1 MITQSDFR
9 KLKIVSIVKETAAA
23 KTFVLEPQDNW
34 KPDYNAGQFITL
46 VFFTEYGE
54 KRRSFS
60 ITSSPI
66 LGEPLSITVKLVE
79 NGEFSRNLITKAQEG
94 DFLFSTGIS
103 GFFQLPKN
111 NKITE
116 QYFFLAAGSGI
127 TPCFSLIKTL
137 LHSTDKKA
145 VLIYSNR
152 SEEDTMF
159 LTQLKTLEKNYPGRI
174 VIRFLYSD
182 HSNIHNSR
190 LSSWLLQLLL
200 KEYIAVTKEKLL
212 FYLCGP
218 FSYMQMAE
226 ITLKTY
232 GIIHPQI
239 IKENFNSLP
248 RLVVPKPP
256 DTNAHTVIIKINGR
270 EYPLIIKY
278 PQTILAAAKK
288 EHIPIPYSCEAGRC
302 GSCAGTC
309 TSGKIWMAYNEVLMD
324 DELAKGKVLTCQAY
338 PVGGD
343 AVVEF

>member
-1 MITQSDFR
+1 MITQIDFR

-34 KPDYNAGQFITL
+34 EPDYKAGQFITL

-60 ITSSPI
+60 ITSSPL
-66 LGEPLSITVKLVE
+66 LGEALSITVKLLE
-79 NGEFSRNLITKAQEG
+79 NGEFSRPLIYKAKEG
-94 DFLFSTGIS
+94 DLLSSTGIS
-103 GFFQLPKN
+103 GFFQLPED
-111 NKITE
+111 NKVAE

-145 VLIYSNR
+145 VLIYSNK
-152 SEEDTMF
+152 SKADTIF
-159 LTQLKTLEKNYPGRI
+159 FNQLKTLEKNYPGRI
-174 VIRFLYSD
+174 VIRFLYSG
-182 HSNIHNSR
+182 HSNIHHSR
-190 LSSWLLQLLL
+190 LSSGLLQLLL
-200 KEYIAVTKEKLL
+200 KEYIVVPKEKLL

-232 GIIHPQI
+232 GIHHTQI

-248 RLVVPKPP
+248 RLVIPKPP
-256 DTNAHTVIIKINGR
+256 DTNAHTVTIKINGKG
-270 EYPLIIKY
+270 YPLLIKY

-324 DELAKGKVLTCQAY
+324 DELSKGKVLTCQSY

-343 AVVEF
+343 AVIEF